1 MINTKEYNDIL
12 EIFKELISNNE
23 ITITDESFSI
33 SYIKSL
39 LISNPK
45 FQNAIISLQEKT
57 NNQSDRN
64 KNIFSLIKMLNKKKG
79 KEARILLNN
88 LSTNFSIFYNEPNYI
103 IDLNKRI
110 YDSILEDIKS
120 KKTNYKMIS
129 IINGNFSEDLFN
141 MKSEFYNNANFSHLN
156 YESILEKIYSTKNDN
171 ILFELNPSQFRFK
184 LNSYTMSSLRE
195 LYSSMIHS
203 WNEISEEKIKTKK
216 RKDQITKLIQENKR
230 IQLIELC
237 KGGIPNSLRKNIY
250 SILLNIENENK
261 ISINQNDNILIFD
274 YYLLRDIHRITS
286 SENYFLFEENLIRLL
301 CLLIRDTELLTQIQ
315 ESRPILTLKLK
326 EDSNELSSTYIPFP
340 PSGMFPF
347 QGLAFQLATFTYMS
361 NIMEDYYPIAK
372 FFYAKY
378 LSYTTSFTTNKKSI
392 LSLLSSF
399 NNIFN
404 KIEIFSFLKKHFND
418 CRFDIN
424 CQVLYWFLTAF
435 ATVLGPQSVF
445 WLFDL
450 IILSDNMGIFILF
463 ALALINY
470 RKSQLLTLNSKDE
483 IESCFENIMYDQ
495 INCLKILN
503 DFLNDIN

>member
-1 MINTKEYNDIL
+1 M
-12 EIFKELISNNE
+12 
-23 ITITDESFSI
+23 
-33 SYIKSL
+33 
-39 LISNPK
+39 
-45 FQNAIISLQEKT
+45 
-57 NNQSDRN
+57 
-64 KNIFSLIKMLNKKKG
+64 
-79 KEARILLNN
+79 
-88 LSTNFSIFYNEPNYI
+88 
-103 IDLNKRI
+103 
-110 YDSILEDIKS
+110 
-120 KKTNYKMIS
+120 
-129 IINGNFSEDLFN
+129 
-141 MKSEFYNNANFSHLN
+141 
-156 YESILEKIYSTKNDN
+156 
-171 ILFELNPSQFRFK
+171 
-184 LNSYTMSSLRE
+184 
-195 LYSSMIHS
+195 
-203 WNEISEEKIKTKK
+203 
-216 RKDQITKLIQENKR
+216 
-230 IQLIELC
+230 
-237 KGGIPNSLRKNIY
+237 
-250 SILLNIENENK
+250 
-261 ISINQNDNILIFD
+261 
-274 YYLLRDIHRITS
+274 
-286 SENYFLFEENLIRLL
+286 
-301 CLLIRDTELLTQIQ
+301 
-315 ESRPILTLKLK
+315 KLK
-326 EDSNELSSTYIPFP
+326 EDPKEVNSTLIPFP

-347 QGLAFQLATFTYMS
+347 QGLAFQLAAFTYMS

>member
-1 MINTKEYNDIL
+1 MINTKEYCDIL

-33 SYIKSL
+33 SFIKSL

-45 FQNAIISLQEKT
+45 FQNAIISLKEKT

-64 KNIFSLIKMLNKKKG
+64 KNIFSLVKMLNKKKG

-88 LSTNFSIFYNEPNYI
+88 LNSDFSTFYNEPEYI

-110 YDSILEDIKS
+110 YNTIIDDIKS

-141 MKSEFYNNANFSHLN
+141 MKTEFYNNANFTHLN
-156 YESILEKIYSTKNDN
+156 YQLLLEKIYSTKNDN
-171 ILFELNPSQFRFK
+171 ILLDLNPTQFKFR
-184 LNSYTMSSLRE
+184 LNSYTMSNLRE
-195 LYSSMIHS
+195 IYSSLIHS
-203 WNEISEEKIKTKK
+203 WNELSQEQINSKK

-230 IQLIELC
+230 IQLIEIC

-274 YYLLRDIHRITS
+274 YYLLRDVHKITS

-301 CLLIRDTELLTQIQ
+301 CLLIRDTELLVQIQ
-315 ESRPILTLKLK
+315 ESRPILTMKLK
-326 EDSNELSSTYIPFP
+326 EDPKEINSTLIPFP

-361 NIMEDYYPIAK
+361 NVMEDYYPIAK

-378 LSYTTSFTTNKKSI
+378 LSYITSFTTNKKSI

-399 NNIFN
+399 NSIFN
-404 KIEIFSFLKKHFND
+404 KMDIFSGVKKVFND

-424 CQVLYWFLTAF
+424 LQVLYWFMTSF
-435 ATVLGPQSVF
+435 ASVLGPQSVF
-445 WLFDL
+445 WIFDL
-450 IILSDNMGIFILF
+450 IIISDNMGIFILF

-470 RKSQLLTLNSKDE
+470 RKNQLLSVSNKDE
-483 IESCFENIMYDQ
+483 INNCFENITFDQ